1 MAKRILIV
9 DDTEDLLELFRM
21 VLEEEGYQVELRS
34 VPFEHAQEIEQVRP
48 DLIILDLLFREEGS
62 GWRMLDLLKQEQATA
77 SIPVI
82 VCTAAR
88 HYVQKHEE
96 ALDARGVRVINKPFE
111 VDALLALVTEVVG
124 ASATAQEAPDQA

>member
-9 DDTEDLLELFRM
+9 DDTEDLLELFRL

-34 VPFEHAQEIEQVRP
+34 VPFEQAQEIEQIGP

-62 GWRMLDLLKQEQATA
+62 GWRMLDLLKQEPATA
-77 SIPVI
+77 FIPVI

-88 HYVQKHEE
+88 HYVQEHED
-96 ALDARGVRVINKPFE
+96 ALVARSVRVIHKPFE
-111 VDALLALVTEVVG
+111 VDALLALITEAVG
-124 ASATAQEAPDQA
+124 ASATAQEGADQA